1 MNQARI
7 SILSGGISCA
17 ITVLAMAAFALV
29 VGTAQQARA
38 ELQINVTDGVVEPLP
53 IALAPFVDASGQEDK
68 LGRDIAAVATADLVG
83 SGLFRAIDEKAFI
96 QTPAAAVLA
105 PRFPDW
111 RQVNAQGLIVGAV
124 KRQGDGRIRVEFRLW
139 DVIGEQQLVGQAF
152 VTERSNWR
160 RVAHLVADAVY
171 TRLTGEDGYFDTRI
185 VYIAESGPA
194 SRRIKASGDHG
205 SGRCK
210 SPIIVRR
217 R

>member
-1 MNQARI
+1 MNQARS
-7 SILSGGISCA
+7 SIFSGGIPSA
-17 ITVLAMAAFALV
+17 IAILALAAFALV

-53 IALAPFVDASGQEDK
+53 IALAPFMDASGQEDK
-68 LGRDIAAVATADLVG
+68 LGRDIAAVAIADLVG

-171 TRLTGEDGYFDTRI
+171 TRLTGEDSYFDTRI

-194 SRRIKASGDHG
+194 SRRIKRRD
-205 SGRCK
+205 RK
-210 SPIIVRR
+210 SVV
-217 R
+217 